1 MGRIHGARFDRY
13 CIVEVMCL
21 CTLLQIYIHVQGQ
34 DNFFLHGPLLHALD
48 GKGTGRGFACV
59 FALCLILY
67 LGWEH
72 VFGGMVLLINI
83 LYTLYCTSTRCESTR
98 WVEELSECF
107 SSIVY
112 LFFLSLVFY
121 SVSAKKSEL
130 CTYTM
135 AEKSE
140 PGYGL
145 LYCWGAV
152 QRDLRSHF
160 IRKYAL

>member
-1 MGRIHGARFDRY
+1 MHLTADIHTRTRARQKIFCMG
-13 CIVEVMCL
+13 L
-21 CTLLQIYIHVQGQ
+21 CST
-34 DNFFLHGPLLHALD
+34 PW
-48 GKGTGRGFACV
+48 TGRGRDGAC
-59 FALCLILY
+59 LCVCFVLILY
-67 LGWEH
+67 LVWEH